1 MAETAPPILLEA
13 TLAHVR
19 MELEGKTAQKVS
31 LEKPSLRTFPGCKW
45 PFCRRRRWILGRT
58 VSDKT
63 SAGVIVSLLLSS
75 CLFRLRIMNCR
86 ETWLNFFP
94 SFQSIVSWR
103 LPTIWLSIGLS
114 SYLLPGSVS
123 FARLVVHAPS
133 PPVQGMT
140 LTHLISWVQSQS
152 TLGSS
157 YVLFSKHVCPIEL
170 YQRLKKSPSLT
181 KHSEATCKGYTNILS
196 RWSNDIIIRYMLD
209 NKPQM
214 LFKSIPFVQFAFY
227 EFSSSSSSSPP
238 LLIKICFL
246 YHTQIL
252 SMSVIQRHAYME
264 ERVLITWDILNANAE
279 KTMLDHSVNQV
290 SCSCD

>member
-1 MAETAPPILLEA
+1 MAETAPLMLLEA
-13 TLAHVR
+13 TLVHVR

-123 FARLVVHAPS
+123 FARFVVHAPS

-170 YQRLKKSPSLT
+170 YQRLKNRRALRNIRRQHARATLISCPDGVMISLFASCQTISPRCYSSRSHLCNLRFMSYLLLLLLLLLLRCLL
-181 KHSEATCKGYTNILS
+181 KFAFLS
-196 RWSNDIIIRYMLD
+196 YIDIINECDSAPCIHGGTCINHLGHFECECGKDYAG
-209 NKPQM
+209 PQCE
-214 LFKSIPFVQFAFY
+214 LGKLQ
-227 EFSSSSSSSPP
+227 
-238 LLIKICFL
+238 L
-246 YHTQIL
+246 
-252 SMSVIQRHAYME
+252 
-264 ERVLITWDILNANAE
+264 
-279 KTMLDHSVNQV
+279 
-290 SCSCD
+290 